1 MSEIPE
7 AAEARNPG
15 TPPER
20 LGDLADAFPELHRL
34 IVVNPACPPDLRSW
48 ILEEVKDPM
57 ARRAWQA
64 HQKAQAG
71 EATTTQM
78 PAVGSAPTAPMPAL
92 GRQGAPPAGVLR
104 AGAPYAAQAAPRRRS
119 SGCLVASVLTAG
131 VLVLAGSCTAY
142 VASQLSGGSGGSS
155 ASSSQEAQADPA
167 PVDAISAD
175 LIQSPS
181 LNISCEIGT
190 DSVSCSIAERYYAEN
205 GQEDC
210 DASLFSLTTTESTAL
225 ACGEEFI
232 GVEGQ
237 QVHTL
242 EYGTSAAND
251 TYACS
256 SEETGMTCW
265 NQWTGHGFTLNRT
278 SYETF

>member
-7 AAEARNPG
+7 AAEARNPD

-20 LGDLADAFPELHRL
+20 LEDLADAFPELHRL
-34 IVVNPACPPDLRSW
+34 IVVNPACPPGLRSW
-48 ILEEVKDPM
+48 ILEDVKDPG
-57 ARRAWQA
+57 AQRAWQA
-64 HQKAQAG
+64 HQKEQIR

-78 PAVGSAPTAPMPAL
+78 PAVASARTAPMPAV
-92 GRQGAPPAGVLR
+92 GSQGAPPAGVPR
-104 AGAPYAAQAAPRRRS
+104 AGAPRTAQAQAPRRS
-119 SGCLVASVLTAG
+119 SGCLTASALTAV

-142 VASQLSGGSGGSS
+142 VASQLSSGSGDSS
-155 ASSSQEAQADPA
+155 TSSSQEAKASPA

-181 LNISCEIGT
+181 LNISCEIGA

-210 DASLFSLTTTESTAL
+210 DASLFSLTTTDSTAL

-242 EYGTSAAND
+242 EYGTSVAND
-251 TYACS
+251 SYACS

-265 NQWTGHGFTLNRT
+265 NQWTGHGFTLNRNA
-278 SYETF
+278 YETF